1 MKKVWLIIGAS
12 LRSQL
17 RWAKQH
23 VYAWLILAPLILSI
37 TYMTASRLAE
47 NLSTDDFSFTQIS
60 MIGTAL
66 FLCLMGLSLS
76 RASAEIYHLRRPT
89 AYFETL
95 PVDVNTYIHAALLTR
110 LGRTIVTG
118 LVILAIKVILK
129 ESIYVTT
136 VLTMLSFVMILA
148 VTEIFAALQ
157 WIHWSYTKDKA
168 MATFSIL
175 IIGLTAYNR
184 GGGLLAITFKPE
196 DVWQGRLMG
205 DVLLT
210 MLWAALLYEQ
220 TRKRHRSWRASDV
233 EHARRIEAAKS
244 FNLFSASVFR
254 RRFSP
259 GVASQIARDFQLTL
273 RGFSSAVYVIA
284 LLVPLLLAALVAALT
299 TNLLPPIPNDL
310 GWFDTMQLPQISAV
324 KITCS
329 LIAAS
334 LAALT
339 PVLVAY
345 ELPHLWL
352 ERVTGTSGLDMWQAK
367 IAYARLM
374 SLPAPLLAFLL
385 GIIFGRLP
393 MFYIAPLFLECLML
407 WWAVSSLIGALS
419 FEMPTRPGLALI
431 VMITVGI
438 GAGLAASFGLFTS
451 AFLPLGLMV
460 YAQAMHGLTD
470 RGRARARYYLLYGD
484 D

>member
-23 VYAWLILAPLILSI
+23 VYAWLILAPLVLGI
-37 TYMTASRLAE
+37 TYMTVSRLAA
-47 NLSTDDFSFTQIS
+47 NLSTEDFSFTQAS
-60 MIGTAL
+60 VIGAAL
-66 FLCLMGLSLS
+66 FLSLIGLSLS
-76 RASAEIYHLRRPT
+76 RASAEIYHLRRPA

-95 PVDVNTYIHAALLTR
+95 PLDASAHLYAALLTR
-110 LGRTIVTG
+110 FGRTLIVG
-118 LVILAIKVILK
+118 LVIFSIKHLLK
-129 ESIYVTT
+129 EPLGAGNLLALLLFII
-136 VLTMLSFVMILA
+136 VLALSQTFI
-148 VTEIFAALQ
+148 ALQ
-157 WIHWSYTKDKA
+157 WIHFGHTRKNGI
-168 MATFSIL
+168 FSIIYVIVDSTLAGIIFAYAIKSANGNHKGLLGTSL
-175 IIGLTAYNR
+175 IIILAAVASFFILQKLHNR
-184 GGGLLAITFKPE
+184 
-196 DVWQGRLMG
+196 W
-205 DVLLT
+205 
-210 MLWAALLYEQ
+210 
-220 TRKRHRSWRASDV
+220 RSADV
-233 EHARRIEAAKS
+233 EYARRIETAKN
-244 FNLFSASVFR
+244 FKLLSASTFR

-259 GVASQIARDFQLTL
+259 AVASQLARDFQLTL

-284 LLVPLLLAALVAALT
+284 LLVPLLLAALIAALT
-299 TNLLPPIPNDL
+299 TNLLPPISGDL
-310 GWFDTMQLPQISAV
+310 GWFDTMQLPQISAI

-352 ERVTGTSGLDMWQAK
+352 ERVTGASGLDLWQAK
-367 IAYARLM
+367 IAYARFM
-374 SLPAPLLAFLL
+374 SLPAPLLAFAL
-385 GIIFGRLP
+385 GAIFGKIP
-393 MFYIAPLFLECLML
+393 MFYVAPLFLECLML

-460 YAQAMHGLTD
+460 YAQAMHGLSD